1 MVHIGIIPDGNRR
14 WSKINGNV
22 IDKIKKLINQL
33 IINCNENNKLKY
45 LNNITEISIY
55 VLSEDNLIKRA
66 DNTFFMIE
74 DLLNYIFLYLPENIY
89 KQINIQFIGEIHK
102 LPEKLKKICENVSN
116 KCNKN
121 SEFRINFAVCYN
133 PEKDSLRILM
143 SDKNRQKQSDIDLLI
158 RTGFEKRIS
167 GFFPL
172 KTLYSELFFA
182 DKLFPDFTLYDLDDI
197 IGEYLKRER
206 RFGA

>member
-1 MVHIGIIPDGNRR
+1 M
-14 WSKINGNV
+14 
-22 IDKIKKLINQL
+22 
-33 IINCNENNKLKY
+33 
-45 LNNITEISIY
+45 
-55 VLSEDNLIKRA
+55 LSEDNLIKRA
-66 DNTFFMIE
+66 DNTLFMIE

-116 KCNKN
+116 KSNKN
-121 SEFRINFAVCYN
+121 SEFRINFAVCYS

-143 SDKNRQKQSDIDLLI
+143 SDKNRQKQSDIDLVI

-172 KTLYSELFFA
+172 KTLYSELFFV
-182 DKLFPDFTLYDLDDI
+182 DKLFPDFTLYDLDNI